1 MTFGR
6 NEFFSEKIDLFEPIT
21 THRFDQS
28 FGSIDTE
35 ITEPS
40 WNSQF
45 EGPPPQSND
54 SDYEPYQWF
63 TIAWHEHARAHQTVD
78 WDGYTFRDLCYY
90 QDHDDFSIHTFDHWD
105 LH

>member
-1 MTFGR
+1 MTF
-6 NEFFSEKIDLFEPIT
+6 EKVFEPTT
-21 THRFDQS
+21 THHFDQS

-35 ITEPS
+35 LAETS
-40 WNSQF
+40 WNHHFDGQQ
-45 EGPPPQSND
+45 PQSND

-90 QDHDDFSIHTFDHWD
+90 EDHDDFSIHTLDNWD

>member
-1 MTFGR
+1 MTTKER
-6 NEFFSEKIDLFEPIT
+6 NEFFDILEPASS
-21 THRFDQS
+21 HGFAQS

-35 ITEPS
+35 IATTS
-40 WNSQF
+40 WHPLD
-45 EGPPPQSND
+45 GPPPQEDD

-90 QDHDDFSIHTFDHWD
+90 EDHDDFSIHTFDHWD

>member
-1 MTFGR
+1 MTFER
-6 NEFFSEKIDLFEPIT
+6 NNFFSKSLDIFEPIT
-21 THRFDQS
+21 MHHFDQT

-35 ITEPS
+35 LTETS
-40 WNSQF
+40 WNHHVDGRQ
-45 EGPPPQSND
+45 PQAND

-90 QDHDDFSIHTFDHWD
+90 EDHDDFSIHTVDHWD
-105 LH
+105 LR